1 MSATAMRRSL
11 PTTAR
16 ANPKVLD
23 FPPWKVWSIIATI
36 AIGFL
41 FAFPNFLT
49 AEQAARLPSF
59 MPSKQLSLGLDLRGG
74 SHLMLEATTD
84 DVRRAKLESLEDT
97 VRSELRQAE
106 GGAIAFTDMS
116 TAGGRLSIVVTDPAR
131 VDAAAEVLK
140 TVTRPISG
148 LSGARDVDVTIE
160 AGNRIVLAQ
169 TDAGVAASIDN
180 AMAQAVEVI
189 RKRIDELGTREPT
202 IVRQGTNRIVVQVPG
217 LQDPQ
222 ALKAL
227 LGKTAKLEFKL
238 VDVSADP
245 NEVAQGRAPPGSQIL
260 QSIEGAPVVV
270 KRRAILSGD
279 QLIDSQVTQDTNGR
293 PAVSFRFDST
303 GGRRFAQ
310 VTQENAGK
318 PFAIIL
324 DNRVISTPVINEP
337 ILGGAGIITG
347 NYTVQA
353 ANEFAILLRSGKLP
367 VELKVVE
374 ERTVGPDL
382 GADSIRSGTI
392 AAIVAVL
399 AVSILM
405 IVSYGRFGVYAVI
418 ALIVNVILIL
428 GVMSGAGFTLTLP
441 GIAGLVLTIGA
452 AVDANVLI
460 NERIREEQR
469 KGKGVIASVEVG
481 FREATR
487 TIWDANSLNIIVA
500 IIMFIFGSGP
510 IKGFAVVLSIGIA
523 TSVFTAVTLVRLIVS
538 RWLSR
543 ARPVALSI

>member
-1 MSATAMRRSL
+1 MCAIAARRLL
-11 PTTAR
+11 PTTRKPEAL
-16 ANPKVLD
+16 LD
-23 FPPWKVWSIIATI
+23 FPPWKVWSIALAI

-41 FAFPNFLT
+41 FALPNFLT
-49 AEQAARLPSF
+49 AQQAASLPSF
-59 MPSKQLSLGLDLRGG
+59 LPSKQLSLGLDLRGG
-74 SHLMLEATTD
+74 SHLMLEASTD
-84 DVRRAKLESLEDT
+84 DVRKTKLESLEDT
-97 VRSELRQAE
+97 VRSELRQVD
-106 GGAIAFTDMS
+106 GGAIAFTDLS
-116 TAGGRLSIVVTDPAR
+116 TAGGRLSLVVSDPAR
-131 VDAAAEVLK
+131 IDAAATALK
-140 TVTRPISG
+140 AVTQPLSG
-148 LSGARDVDVTIE
+148 LSGARDVEVTIE
-160 AGNRIVLAQ
+160 AGNRIVMTE

-202 IVRQGTNRIVVQVPG
+202 IVRQGANRIVVQVPG

-238 VDVSADP
+238 VDISADSA
-245 NEVAQGRAPPGSQIL
+245 EVAQGRAPPGSQIL
-260 QSIEGAPVVV
+260 ASVDGAPVVV
-270 KRRAILSGD
+270 RRRAILTGD
-279 QLIDSQVTQDTNGR
+279 QLVDSQVTQDQNGR

-310 VTQENAGK
+310 VTQENSGK

-324 DNRVISTPVINEP
+324 DNKVISTPTINEP
-337 ILGGAGIITG
+337 ILGGSGVITG
-347 NYTVQA
+347 SYTVQA

-382 GADSIRSGTI
+382 GADSIKSGSI

-405 IVSYGRFGVYAVI
+405 IACYGRFGVYAVI
-418 ALIVNVILIL
+418 ALIINIVLIL
-428 GVMSGAGFTLTLP
+428 GIMSGAGFTLTLP

-469 KGKGVIASVEVG
+469 KGRGVVASVEVG
-481 FREATR
+481 FRDATR

-500 IIMFIFGSGP
+500 VIMFFFGSGP

-523 TSVFTAVTLVRLIVS
+523 TSVFTAVTVVRLIVS
-538 RWLSR
+538 RWLAQ
-543 ARPVALSI
+543 ARPAMLVI

>member
-1 MSATAMRRSL
+1 M
-11 PTTAR
+11 
-16 ANPKVLD
+16 LD
-23 FPPWKVWSIIATI
+23 FPSWKVWSIIATI
-36 AIGFL
+36 VIGFL

-49 AEQAARLPSF
+49 PEQAAKLPSF
-59 MPSKQLSLGLDLRGG
+59 LPANQLSLGLDLRGG
-74 SHLMLEATTD
+74 SHLMLEASTE
-84 DVRRAKLESLEDT
+84 DVRKTKLESLEDT
-97 VRSELRQAE
+97 VRSELRQAD
-106 GGAIAFTDMS
+106 GGAIGFTDLS
-116 TAGGRLSIVVTDPAR
+116 TAGGRLSLVIADPAR
-131 VDAAAEVLK
+131 IDAAAA
-140 TVTRPISG
+140 TVKAVTQPLSG
-148 LSGARDVDVTIE
+148 LSGARDVEVTIE
-160 AGNRIVLAQ
+160 AGNRIVMTE
-169 TDAGVAASIDN
+169 TDAGVAAAIDN

-202 IVRQGTNRIVVQVPG
+202 IVRQGANRIVVQVPG

-238 VDVSADP
+238 VDVAADAA
-245 NEVAQGRAPPGSQIL
+245 EVAQGRAPPGSQIL
-260 QSIEGAPVVV
+260 ASVDGGPVVV
-270 KRRAILSGD
+270 RRRAILTGD
-279 QLIDSQVTQDTNGR
+279 QLVDSQVTQDQNGR

-310 VTQENAGK
+310 VTQENSGK

-324 DNRVISTPVINEP
+324 DNKVISTPVINEP
-337 ILGGAGIITG
+337 ILGGSGVITG
-347 NYTVQA
+347 SYTVQA

-382 GADSIRSGTI
+382 GADSIRAGSI

-405 IVSYGRFGVYAVI
+405 IACYGRFGVYAVI
-418 ALIVNVILIL
+418 ALMINVALIL

-469 KGKGVIASVEVG
+469 KGRGVVASVEVG
-481 FREATR
+481 FRDATR

-500 IIMFIFGSGP
+500 VIMFFFGSGP
-510 IKGFAVVLSIGIA
+510 IKGFAIVLSIGIA
-523 TSVFTAVTLVRLIVS
+523 TSVFTAVTVVRLIVA
-538 RWLSR
+538 RWLAK
-543 ARPVALSI
+543 ARPAVLVI

>member
-1 MSATAMRRSL
+1 MCAIAARRSL
-11 PTTAR
+11 PTTRKPEAL
-16 ANPKVLD
+16 LD
-23 FPPWKVWSIIATI
+23 FPPWKVWSIALAI

-41 FAFPNFLT
+41 FALPNFLT
-49 AEQAARLPSF
+49 AQQAASLPSF
-59 MPSKQLSLGLDLRGG
+59 LPSKQLSLGLDLRGG
-74 SHLMLEATTD
+74 SHLMLEASTD
-84 DVRRAKLESLEDT
+84 DVRKTKLESLEDT
-97 VRSELRQAE
+97 VRSELRQVD
-106 GGAIAFTDMS
+106 GGAIAFTDLS
-116 TAGGRLSIVVTDPAR
+116 TAGGRLSLVVSDPAR
-131 VDAAAEVLK
+131 IDAAATALK
-140 TVTRPISG
+140 AVTQPLSG
-148 LSGARDVDVTIE
+148 LSGARDVEVTIE
-160 AGNRIVLAQ
+160 AGNRIVMTE

-202 IVRQGTNRIVVQVPG
+202 IVRQGANRIVVQVPG

-238 VDVSADP
+238 VDISADSA
-245 NEVAQGRAPPGSQIL
+245 EVAQGRAPPGSQIL
-260 QSIEGAPVVV
+260 ASVDGAPVVV
-270 KRRAILSGD
+270 RRRAILTGD
-279 QLIDSQVTQDTNGR
+279 QLVDSQVTQDQNGR

-310 VTQENAGK
+310 VTQENSGK

-324 DNRVISTPVINEP
+324 DNKVISTPTINEP
-337 ILGGAGIITG
+337 ILGGSGVITG
-347 NYTVQA
+347 SYTVQA

-382 GADSIRSGTI
+382 GADSIKSGSI

-405 IVSYGRFGVYAVI
+405 IACYGRFGAYAVI
-418 ALIVNVILIL
+418 ALIINIVLIL

-469 KGKGVIASVEVG
+469 KGRGVVASVEVG
-481 FREATR
+481 FRDATR

-500 IIMFIFGSGP
+500 VIMFFFGSGP

-523 TSVFTAVTLVRLIVS
+523 TSVFTAVTVVRLIVS
-538 RWLSR
+538 RWLAQ
-543 ARPVALSI
+543 ARPAMLVI